1 MFGLLIFSYVVMNI
15 SEKCRNKVLGSIF
28 EIGNVSVSDVS
39 LRDDNIMFRLFSNGV
54 FYQFIFV
61 NYNCGNVCVKVA
73 STKDIVNCLFFISND
88 YFSDGV
94 CNDLLIMKIICC
106 SSEFGIYQMLK
117 LLL

>member
-1 MFGLLIFSYVVMNI
+1 MFGLLIFSYVVMNL
-15 SEKCRNKVLGSIF
+15 SEKCRNKVLGNIF

-39 LRDDNIMFRLFSNGV
+39 VRDNNVIFRLFSNGV

-88 YFSDGV
+88 YFSEDD
-94 CNDLLIMKIICC
+94 CDNLLIMKIICC
-106 SSEFGIYQMLK
+106 SSEFEIYQMLK
-117 LLL
+117 FLL